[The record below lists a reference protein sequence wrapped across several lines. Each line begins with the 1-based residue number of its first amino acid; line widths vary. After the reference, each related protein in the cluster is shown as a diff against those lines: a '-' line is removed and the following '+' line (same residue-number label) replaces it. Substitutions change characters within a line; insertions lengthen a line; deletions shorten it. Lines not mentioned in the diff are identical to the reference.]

1 MTIKLDWVLS
11 NEIAIGSAPKTF
23 EDINYL
29 KVNGIHGILSLC
41 SMEENPFN
49 VNLKDFFNCKN
60 IILPDHKYKDSLSID
75 QLNLALENLSILR
88 KGGSVYVH
96 CLAGVERSPIVCM
109 GWLVK
114 KHNLTPTQA
123 LDYLMNV
130 HNGTNPLPEQL
141 KLLSLLCS
149 TQN

>member
-60 IILPDHKYKDSLSID
+60 IILPDYKYKYSLSID

-88 KGGSVYVH
+88 NLSHAYAYSSDFKN
-96 CLAGVERSPIVCM
+96 AEITI
-109 GWLVK
+109 K
-114 KHNLTPTQA
+114 KIINIEK
-123 LDYLMNV
+123 
-130 HNGTNPLPEQL
+130 LPKSNFL
-141 KLLSLLCS
+141 I
-149 TQN
+149 